1 MEIRLFHVVSMLKKR
16 LGIEAIERG
25 RFWSYRIP
33 FKVSPTLIIPE
44 GCREIGGY
52 AFYECEGMKEVIIPE
67 SVVRIERYAFADC
80 KNLRKVDIPESVK
93 EIGDYA
99 FAGCIRLEK
108 IKVPKDVKELGE
120 GSFYCCR
127 NAEIILQ
134 RPWKEFKSIGSHT
147 FGFSKGVS
155 YKLC

>member
-1 MEIRLFHVVSMLKKR
+1 MLKKR
-16 LGIEAIERG
+16 LGIEGIEKG
-25 RFWSYRIP
+25 RFWGYRIP
-33 FKVSPTLIIPE
+33 IFKVSPIFIIPE
-44 GCREIGGY
+44 GCECIGY
-52 AFYECEGMKEVIIPE
+52 HAFDECMNLREVIIPE
-67 SVVRIERYAFADC
+67 SVVRIESGGFADC

-120 GSFYCCR
+120 GSFYCCMD
-127 NAEIILQ
+127 AEIILQ

-155 YKLC
+155 YVKEETRN